1 MIISDRIDSLDW
13 LRGLMAMSVMI
24 YHLIS
29 WNNVYQD
36 SSNLMSRLAI
46 GGVSIF
52 FILSGLCISI
62 VYKNFALKT
71 STCIQF
77 YLTRIFRIW
86 PLLWAVTFLLIL
98 LQFLSVGEIN
108 YSFKDI
114 VLNISTLFGFV
125 KPSGTF
131 ITGAWSIGNEMVYY
145 AFTPFVI
152 YLYKCRLYLGNLFL
166 LITLGISLYFAF
178 FILNSQQ
185 NLDKQWEQYINPLNN
200 FCLFVLGVAMY
211 FNFNKIEINSKINL
225 TLLVI
230 SLILFIYLPFK
241 GDQINLVSGIGRIV
255 FIILYF
261 LIVFCFYKMKNRLP
275 FYLNRLLYTIGLVTF
290 GIYMLHPIVKG
301 YTTFFIKLW
310 FNSYNINHS
319 HPLIIVF
326 VCILTILISTLS
338 YFYFEIRIIQIG
350 KKITAKYF

>member
-1 MIISDRIDSLDW
+1 MES
-13 LRGLMAMSVMI
+13 
-24 YHLIS
+24 
-29 WNNVYQD
+29 QF
-36 SSNLMSRLAI
+36 
-46 GGVSIF
+46 F

-230 SLILFIYLPFK
+230 SLILFIYLLK
-241 GDQINLVSGIGRIV
+241 E
-255 FIILYF
+255 
-261 LIVFCFYKMKNRLP
+261 
-275 FYLNRLLYTIGLVTF
+275 
-290 GIYMLHPIVKG
+290 
-301 YTTFFIKLW
+301 IK
-310 FNSYNINHS
+310 
-319 HPLIIVF
+319 
-326 VCILTILISTLS
+326 
-338 YFYFEIRIIQIG
+338 
-350 KKITAKYF
+350 